1 MNWGANG
8 ADTMLPRSILCAFV
22 VYVDDLFKD
31 TKEGDYAIMD
41 HYEALGIGRNAS
53 KGEIKEAFRK
63 LALKYHPDKHA
74 QSPKAVR
81 DGATLRFKQVS
92 EAYEVLS
99 DDRKRSLYN
108 LRSSTAPPGF
118 SGGYAHSYHYNNE
131 RPRYSSRPN
140 ADAFVSK
147 FEVVLRFLTTRA
159 FLLNVAFAGYCFPS
173 LSFGLCLLGFFGLR
187 LSLVCFMRIRC
198 FFFFSR
204 RRLRVWFFVCKKILI
219 SSLFY
224 KTLVL
229 ILVENMLPWKS
240 NSAYF
245 LMDCPT
251 RLWCMSLRLLF
262 ILFGEFI
269 ELEYRFS
276 YKSSTLY
283 PVNRSLF
290 LF

>member
-1 MNWGANG
+1 
-8 ADTMLPRSILCAFV
+8 MLPRSILCAFV
-22 VYVDDLFKD
+22 AYVDDLFKD

-159 FLLNVAFAGYCFPS
+159 FLLNVAFAGA
-173 LSFGLCLLGFFGLR
+173 LLGGMAIVDR
-187 LSLVCFMRIRC
+187 SGE
-198 FFFFSR
+198 
-204 RRLRVWFFVCKKILI
+204 
-219 SSLFY
+219 
-224 KTLVL
+224 TL
-229 ILVENMLPWKS
+229 WKMN
-240 NSAYF
+240 NS
-245 LMDCPT
+245 
-251 RLWCMSLRLLF
+251 
-262 ILFGEFI
+262 G
-269 ELEYRFS
+269 
-276 YKSSTLY
+276 KSFDEAMESIGKAKAHKDDM
-283 PVNRSLF
+283 
-290 LF
+290 

>member
-1 MNWGANG
+1 
-8 ADTMLPRSILCAFV
+8 MLPRSILCAFV

-118 SGGYAHSYHYNNE
+118 SGGYAYSYHYNNE

-173 LSFGLCLLGFFGLR
+173 LCFGLCLLGFFGLK
-187 LSLVCFMRIRC
+187 LCLVCLC
-198 FFFFSR
+198 VSDAFFFLAETIEGVIFC
-204 RRLRVWFFVCKKILI
+204 LQEN
-219 SSLFY
+219 FY
-224 KTLVL
+224 IKLVL
-229 ILVENMLPWKS
+229 QNIG
-240 NSAYF
+240 A
-245 LMDCPT
+245 D
-251 RLWCMSLRLLF
+251 
-262 ILFGEFI
+262 IG
-269 ELEYRFS
+269 
-276 YKSSTLY
+276 
-283 PVNRSLF
+283 
-290 LF
+290 

>member
-1 MNWGANG
+1 
-8 ADTMLPRSILCAFV
+8 
-22 VYVDDLFKD
+22 
-31 TKEGDYAIMD
+31 MD

-118 SGGYAHSYHYNNE
+118 SGGYAYSYHYNNE

-173 LSFGLCLLGFFGLR
+173 LCFGLCLLGFFGLK
-187 LSLVCFMRIRC
+187 LCLVCLC
-198 FFFFSR
+198 VSDAFFFSR
-204 RRLRVWFFVCKKILI
+204 G
-219 SSLFY
+219 
-224 KTLVL
+224 
-229 ILVENMLPWKS
+229 
-240 NSAYF
+240 
-245 LMDCPT
+245 DD
-251 RLWCMSLRLLF
+251 
-262 ILFGEFI
+262 
-269 ELEYRFS
+269 
-276 YKSSTLY
+276 
-283 PVNRSLF
+283 
-290 LF
+290 